1 MALFGGI
8 RAEQCSALR
17 GSWRHSAG
25 VPLRRRKGQFGSG
38 KGLKMLTNFDFL
50 SPGIFYHPR
59 SVEET
64 KTHRFD
70 IID

>member
-1 MALFGGI
+1 
-8 RAEQCSALR
+8 
-17 GSWRHSAG
+17 
-25 VPLRRRKGQFGSG
+25 
-38 KGLKMLTNFDFL
+38 MLTNFDFL

-59 SVEET
+59 LLKKP